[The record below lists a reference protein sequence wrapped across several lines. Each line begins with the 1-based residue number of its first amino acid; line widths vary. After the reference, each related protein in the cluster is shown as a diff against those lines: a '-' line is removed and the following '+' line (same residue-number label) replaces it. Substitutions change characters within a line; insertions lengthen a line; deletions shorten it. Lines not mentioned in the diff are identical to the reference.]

1 MSEIFEGLAEPHR
14 RQIVELLR
22 IRERSVGEIVEA
34 MGISQPAVSKH
45 LRILKE
51 AGLVDVQPD
60 AQKRIYRLRLEPLI
74 ELDAWL
80 ASYRSLWEARLDRL
94 EAYLRKL
101 QDEQASTQSAG
112 ASAEEALSEETSTD
126 RASRRLSHGASD

>member
-1 MSEIFEGLAEPHR
+1 MAVSEIFEVLAEPHR
-14 RQIVELLR
+14 RQIVDLLR
-22 IRERSVGEIVEA
+22 TRERTVGEIVDA

-60 AQKRIYRLRLEPLI
+60 AQRRIYRLRLEPLI

-94 EAYLRKL
+94 EEYLRKL
-101 QDEQASTQSAG
+101 QDEQLHESQADVA
-112 ASAEEALSEETSTD
+112 AKAEGE
-126 RASRRLSHGASD
+126 